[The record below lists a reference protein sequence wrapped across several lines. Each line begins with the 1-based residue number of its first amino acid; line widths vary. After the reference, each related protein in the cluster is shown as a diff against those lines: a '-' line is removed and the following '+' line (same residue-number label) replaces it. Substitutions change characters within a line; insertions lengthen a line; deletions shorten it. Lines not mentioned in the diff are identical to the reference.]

1 MKQQRDKNLQKFFE
15 LLIWWYSKVFG
26 RRDLNLVFP
35 VKLLKESNIPASYI
49 FVLPIDKVKGNDID
63 RAYFIAQKLIKS
75 SKNQTLN
82 SKH

>member
-1 MKQQRDKNLQKFFE
+1 MKIINFNNNSINQ
-15 LLIWWYSKVFG
+15 
-26 RRDLNLVFP
+26 
-35 VKLLKESNIPASYI
+35 LKAVNFNNVPASYI